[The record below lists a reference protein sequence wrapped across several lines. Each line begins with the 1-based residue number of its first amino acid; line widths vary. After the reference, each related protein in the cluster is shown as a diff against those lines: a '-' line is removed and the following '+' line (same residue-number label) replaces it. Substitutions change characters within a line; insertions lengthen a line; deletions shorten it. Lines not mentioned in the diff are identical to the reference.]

1 MSEGETMQ
9 TINVTLNEKT
19 GARLEGW
26 AIDPHVSTDEVRARP
41 AMIVAPG
48 GGYLNLAH
56 REAEPVAARWL
67 GMGYQVFILRY
78 SVLLEAPGQGVEP
91 EPNLA
96 ARYPVQVGEAA
107 RAVTYVREHAD
118 ELGVDPERIFIMGFS
133 AGAHVAVS
141 LAERWRD
148 FGETSRPRGVIG
160 CYPML
165 RALERGDVALQEF
178 SALAVCGTKRPSDEQ
193 RAEVD
198 LVERANASM
207 PPLFLWHTSED
218 GLVPATDTARL
229 AARAMELGVPCELHI
244 YREGHHGSGLCD
256 HTTSANGE
264 HVNPHNASWAN
275 LADEWARAL

>member
-1 MSEGETMQ
+1 MQ

-67 GMGYQVFILRY
+67 GMGYQVLILRY

-118 ELGVDPERIFIMGFS
+118 ELSVDPERVFIMGFS

-264 HVNPHNASWAN
+264 HVNPHNASWAS

>member
-1 MSEGETMQ
+1 MQ

-118 ELGVDPERIFIMGFS
+118 ELGVDPEHIFIMGFS

-264 HVNPHNASWAN
+264 HVNPHNASWAS

>member
-1 MSEGETMQ
+1 MRQ
-9 TINVTLNEKT
+9 VRITLNEET

-26 AIDPHVSTDEVRARP
+26 AIDPHISASEVRARP

-78 SVLLEAPGQGVEP
+78 SVLLGAPEECVEP
-91 EPNLA
+91 QPNLD

-107 RAVTYVREHAD
+107 RAVAYVREHAE
-118 ELGVDPERIFIMGFS
+118 ELGVDAERVFILGFS
-133 AGAHVAVS
+133 AGAHVAIS
-141 LAERWRD
+141 LAERWQD
-148 FGETSRPRGVIG
+148 FGEAARPRGVVG

-165 RALERGDVALQEF
+165 RALDRGDDVLREY
-178 SALAVCGTKRPSDEQ
+178 SALAVCGTKHPSDEQ

-198 LVERANASM
+198 LVEHANASM

-218 GLVPATDTARL
+218 GLVPPADTARF

-256 HTTSANGE
+256 QTTSAHGE
-264 HVNPHNASWAN
+264 HMNPHNATWAA
-275 LADEWARAL
+275 LADEWARGL

>member
-91 EPNLA
+91 KPNLD

-118 ELGVDPERIFIMGFS
+118 ELGVDPERVFIMGFS

-165 RALERGDVALQEF
+165 RALEWGDVALQEF

>member
-1 MSEGETMQ
+1 MQ
-9 TINVTLNEKT
+9 QVCVVLNEKT

-26 AIDPHVSTDEVRARP
+26 AIDPHISTAEVKARP

-48 GGYLNLAH
+48 GAYLALAH

-78 SVLLEAPGQGVEP
+78 SVLLGAPGADGQMP

-96 ARYPVQVGEAA
+96 ACYPAQVGEAA
-107 RAVTYVREHAD
+107 RAVAYVREHAA
-118 ELGVDPERIFIMGFS
+118 ELGVDAGRVFVMGFS
-133 AGAHVAVS
+133 AGAHVAIS
-141 LAERWRD
+141 LAERWRY
-148 FGETSRPRGVIG
+148 FGEATRPSGVIG

-165 RALERGDVALQEF
+165 RALDQGDDALQEF
-178 SALAVCGTKRPSDEQ
+178 AALAVCGTTDPDETQ
-193 RAEVD
+193 RSRVD
-198 LVERANASM
+198 LVEHVNALM

-218 GLVPATDTARL
+218 ELTNPVDTARF

-244 YREGHHGSGLCD
+244 YREGQHGSGLCD

-264 HVNPHNASWAN
+264 HVNPHNASWAE

>member
-1 MSEGETMQ
+1 MQ

-67 GMGYQVFILRY
+67 GMGYQVLILRY

-107 RAVTYVREHAD
+107 RAVAYVREHAD

-264 HVNPHNASWAN
+264 HVNPHNASWAS